1 MYIYIYQISNW
12 ILDSSQYSFKDVLS
26 TYYYRCTGAII
37 VYDIQSRESFEE
49 AMDWVVELREKV
61 CFRNSIVS
69 EWIKSILSIY
79 ILKTSTGMVIVL
91 AGNKADMEAN
101 RVITKNEA
109 EEFAALHNL
118 IFMETSC
125 VSGMN
130 VHNCFVELGMI
141 MCGHTYMDIDTFIF
155 TANVIQ
161 SEVDEKDSRTKK
173 VKGSSHGKWSCWC
186 ITGSSPELNKTK

>member
-1 MYIYIYQISNW
+1 
-12 ILDSSQYSFKDVLS
+12 
-26 TYYYRCTGAII
+26 
-37 VYDIQSRESFEE
+37 
-49 AMDWVVELREKV
+49 MDWVVELRE
-61 CFRNSIVS
+61 
-69 EWIKSILSIY
+69 
-79 ILKTSTGMVIVL
+79 KTSTGMVIVL

-130 VHNCFVELGMI
+130 VHNCFVEL
-141 MCGHTYMDIDTFIF
+141 
-155 TANVIQ
+155 ANVIQ